1 MILNKGL
8 EAVMDLAGGLAN
20 YSAFTYLM
28 VGTSTTAA
36 AAADTALGAETT
48 TAGLARVS
56 VTPTLATTTTT
67 SDTLQLT
74 NTFTVTGSVTVGEVG
89 VGNEAAAGQLLIRSV
104 LSPTKALT
112 SGDSY
117 ALTIQHIQARA

>member
-8 EAVMDLAGGLAN
+8 EVVMDLAGGLAN
-20 YSAFTYLM
+20 YVAFTYLM

-36 AAADTALGAETT
+36 AVTDTALGSETT
-48 TAGLARVS
+48 TSGLARVS
-56 VTPTLATTTTT
+56 VTPTLTDTTTTK
-67 SDTLQLT
+67 DTLQLT

-89 VGNEAAAGQLLIRSV
+89 IGNAAAAGQLLIRSV

-117 ALTIQHIQARA
+117 TLTIQHVQARA